1 VFETVSEPFVRR
13 YLTERSYLL
22 HGYNSA
28 RPGRLLR
35 LPNNVW
41 KETRTVLD
49 ELPYVASTGMP
60 IEQLR
65 LYQIVDSRVIQCW
78 RGACR
83 GTAGTRCSA
92 WKVDEAAEILD
103 SLTLEFRIAAEGGH
117 RILDRPSSMQAVTL
131 AIHAAWLRQ

>member
-1 VFETVSEPFVRR
+1 
-13 YLTERSYLL
+13 
-22 HGYNSA
+22 
-28 RPGRLLR
+28 
-35 LPNNVW
+35 
-41 KETRTVLD
+41 
-49 ELPYVASTGMP
+49 MP